1 MSVMPVR
8 PSLAAPTGQRAE
20 ICDRLRSR
28 LPEIQDAIT
37 ARLLESKLGPTVVG
51 EADLERGQRE
61 SVRAC
66 IDLTLL
72 AIEHDADWEEVPVPA
87 AALVQIQRVGRLG
100 LSLQTVL
107 GRYTDGYDVLWDFLL
122 EEIEVAPFSELE
134 RAALL
139 HTASRRLAL
148 VVAKML
154 PLVAARHAELATVGG
169 QSRRARTAGIV
180 EALLTSAMVSTDE
193 LDYNVDGCHVG
204 IVASGARAETVV
216 RRLVAA
222 DSRASLIVP
231 RADGSVWAWLQAT
244 DLPGPGAFEVDLAE
258 SEGVRLAIGVEASGR
273 AGFRSTHRQA
283 QAAMQVALCQ
293 RSFITRYA
301 NVLLLVPAV
310 TDRECGDSLISIYLS
325 PLEESRERNPSLKE
339 TLRAYFEAELNTSA
353 TAARLN
359 VDRHTAMTRL
369 REIEERLGW
378 LIHLRHAELEVAL
391 RLDELRQRETVDG
404 LSEELDELGSARPS
418 GSPE

>member
-8 PSLAAPTGQRAE
+8 PSPVVSTVHGPELCE
-20 ICDRLRSR
+20 RLRSR
-28 LPEIQDAIT
+28 LPEIQDAV
-37 ARLLESKLGPTVVG
+37 AAKLMDSKLGPTVVG

-72 AIEHDADWEEVPVPA
+72 AIEHDADWEEVQVPA
-87 AALVQIQRVGRLG
+87 AALVQIQRVARLG
-100 LSLQTVL
+100 LSLQAVL
-107 GRYTDGYDVLWDFLL
+107 GRYVEGYDVLWDFML
-122 EEIEVAPFSELE
+122 EEIEAAPLPELD

-139 HTASRRLAL
+139 HTAARRLAL
-148 VVAKML
+148 VAGKLL
-154 PLVAARHAELATVGG
+154 PLVAARHAETATVGA
-169 QSRRARTAGIV
+169 QSRRERTAGII
-180 EALLTSAMVSTDE
+180 EALLSSAMVSTDE
-193 LDYNVDGCHVG
+193 LDYDVDGCHVG
-204 IVASGARAETVV
+204 LVATGERAETVV
-216 RRLVAA
+216 RRLIAI

-231 RADGSVWAWLQAT
+231 RADGSVWAWLQST
-244 DLPGPGAFEVDLAE
+244 EVPDLEVFEIDRSLC
-258 SEGVRLAIGVEASGR
+258 EGVRLAIGVQASGR
-273 AGFRSTHRQA
+273 PGFRATHRQA

-293 RSFITRYA
+293 RNFITRYA
-301 NVLLLVPAV
+301 DVLLLVPAV

-404 LSEELDELGSARPS
+404 LGGEAWALEDAES
-418 GSPE
+418 